1 MRLSARSLQLGVVGL
16 FVLVFAIGILGPGE
30 AWAARPGK
38 ILVVLT
44 GVDKVPGTDKP
55 TGFWAEEFVVPV
67 NLFKKAGWQ
76 VFVATLKGGAAPVD
90 PRSVDPQVV
99 GKKEAAS
106 LKKQLRRH
114 PEYRKTIPLRGLLVG
129 EFAAVFVVGGHG
141 VMWDLT
147 RAPEMADL
155 VRKAVAGRVLVSAVC
170 HGPGALL
177 GIAMPDGR
185 NYLAGREVTGFSNEE
200 EDQAG
205 MTGSVP
211 YFLEEELNRES
222 GGGYRRAATPWQ
234 PFVTHGDG
242 LILGQNPA
250 SSEATAKAVLE
261 TLAGR

>member
-1 MRLSARSLQLGVVGL
+1 MRFSARSLQLCVVGL
-16 FVLVFAIGILGPGE
+16 FIVACAIGVLGPGE

-55 TGFWAEEFVVPV
+55 TGFWAEEFVVPMG
-67 NLFKKAGWQ
+67 LFKKAGWQ

-90 PRSVDPQVV
+90 PRSLDPQVV

-106 LKKQLRRH
+106 LKKLLRRH

-155 VRKAVAGRVLVSAVC
+155 VQKAAAERVLVAAVC

-177 GIAMPDGR
+177 GISMPDGR
-185 NYLAGREVTGFSNEE
+185 NFLAGREVTGFSNEE

-205 MTGSVP
+205 MTATVP
-211 YFLEEELNRES
+211 YSLESELDRDS
-222 GGGYRRAATPWQ
+222 GGGYHRAPKPWE
-234 PFVTHGDG
+234 PFVVKGEG

-250 SSEATAKAVLE
+250 SSEATAQAVLE
-261 TLAGR
+261 ALAGR